1 MSYKGTGLIL
11 KGTFPHTTPTDHI
24 YHIYHTLAP
33 KKPPKPPNGGKWNFL
48 SNIGVDQYIGVET
61 KEFGFPQIH
70 TEVLLLPG
78 GMQDIGALG
87 RRRVCAGPGRGGV
100 RRGAAA
106 AAPHRT
112 EQPRSSLDLVQMPR
126 GMSCTCLRTA
136 SSKTKSSATITTI
149 KQLPVQNTR
158 PCTRKLYLA
167 R

>member
-1 MSYKGTGLIL
+1 MWNVSGTRSS
-11 KGTFPHTTPTDHI
+11 
-24 YHIYHTLAP
+24 
-33 KKPPKPPNGGKWNFL
+33 PPKRVMLEGRFRKIDMLTQKYGGNTPSRNFL

-136 SSKTKSSATITTI
+136 SSSATITTI

>member
-1 MSYKGTGLIL
+1 MDLFINLSALVK
-11 KGTFPHTTPTDHI
+11 
-24 YHIYHTLAP
+24 
-33 KKPPKPPNGGKWNFL
+33 NFL

-136 SSKTKSSATITTI
+136 SSSATITTI